1 MAGGPHGPLP
11 ARGGW
16 GKLQHN
22 PGDAPALPPHIKA
35 DFHARLDFSLD
46 FAHAAAAGRALDRAR
61 LSTRLARSGGRGRG
75 GLFFC
80 PPEERRSR
88 CGTAAAVL
96 SDACL
101 GAFCRRTWSGGGADP
116 PGLHGAGGEVGDG
129 GDGLRRSRRASQ
141 LPRAAVSSAACV
153 IRAPRHDPTYLL
165 MISSCPVS
173 CGWALRRYWRR
184 GERARGAAGAGRA
197 AAEAA
202 GRPQRSSSLAGED
215 GDARQTSPT
224 TTRSSTSNSRCYS
237 IPIPLSF
244 TKIMQL

>member
-1 MAGGPHGPLP
+1 MGN
-11 ARGGW
+11 RGSR
-16 GKLQHN
+16 LHT
-22 PGDAPALPPHIKA
+22 
-35 DFHARLDFSLD
+35 RLDFSLD

-96 SDACL
+96 SGACL
-101 GAFCRRTWSGGGADP
+101 GAFCRRTRSGGGADP

-165 MISSCPVS
+165 MISSLS
-173 CGWALRRYWRR
+173 CLVRLGFAQVLATGGA
-184 GERARGAAGAGRA
+184 GERGGGGGEGGATAALILCATADQRLRPLVSSPQPQVRHLVPPARDDRVG
-197 AAEAA
+197 
-202 GRPQRSSSLAGED
+202 
-215 GDARQTSPT
+215 
-224 TTRSSTSNSRCYS
+224 
-237 IPIPLSF
+237 
-244 TKIMQL
+244 KV

>member
-1 MAGGPHGPLP
+1 MGSRCSRL
-11 ARGGW
+11 
-16 GKLQHN
+16 
-22 PGDAPALPPHIKA
+22 
-35 DFHARLDFSLD
+35 HARFDFSLD
-46 FAHAAAAGRALDRAR
+46 FAHAAAAGHALDRAR
-61 LSTRLARSGGRGRG
+61 LSARLARSGGRGRG

-96 SDACL
+96 SGACL

-141 LPRAAVSSAACV
+141 LPRAAIRSAATV
-153 IRAPRHDPTYLL
+153 IRAPRRDRTYLL
-165 MISSCPVS
+165 MISSLS
-173 CGWALRRYWRR
+173 CLVRLGFAQVLAR
-184 GERARGAAGAGRA
+184 GERARVAAGAGRVA
-197 AAEAA
+197 ADAA

-224 TTRSSTSNSRCYS
+224 TTRSSTSSSRCYS

>member
-1 MAGGPHGPLP
+1 MGQAALTRRGGAALP
-11 ARGGW
+11 A
-16 GKLQHN
+16 GK
-22 PGDAPALPPHIKA
+22 APL
-35 DFHARLDFSLD
+35 
-46 FAHAAAAGRALDRAR
+46 
-61 LSTRLARSGGRGRG
+61 
-75 GLFFC
+75 
-80 PPEERRSR
+80 RRSDGFAER
-88 CGTAAAVL
+88 SPLLQRA
-96 SDACL
+96 
-101 GAFCRRTWSGGGADP
+101 
-116 PGLHGAGGEVGDG
+116 PGRPTLPDGGAGGGGLHAARAEVGGG
-129 GDGLRRSRRASQ
+129 GDARRGSRRASR

-165 MISSCPVS
+165 MISPCPVS

>member
-16 GKLQHN
+16 GNLRHD

-96 SDACL
+96 SGACL
-101 GAFCRRTWSGGGADP
+101 GAFCRRTRSGGGADP

-129 GDGLRRSRRASQ
+129 GDARRRRRRASQ
-141 LPRAAVSSAACV
+141 LPRAAVSGAAWRLV
-153 IRAPRHDPTYLL
+153 TTRHDRTSALV
-165 MISSCPVS
+165 ISSLFARAQVGLCAGIGVGVS
-173 CGWALRRYWRR
+173 GREGRR
-184 GERARGAAGAGRA
+184 GRGGQRYGRADTLRNRRRAAPPPRLVPSTPIAPPGAA
-197 AAEAA
+197 
-202 GRPQRSSSLAGED
+202 RPVMTGSAKCNTVCR
-215 GDARQTSPT
+215 
-224 TTRSSTSNSRCYS
+224 
-237 IPIPLSF
+237 
-244 TKIMQL
+244 

>member
-16 GKLQHN
+16 GNLRHD

-96 SDACL
+96 SGACL

-129 GDGLRRSRRASQ
+129 GDARRRRRRASQ
-141 LPRAAVSSAACV
+141 LLRAAVSGAAWRLVTTRRDRTSALV
-153 IRAPRHDPTYLL
+153 
-165 MISSCPVS
+165 ISSLFARAQVGLCAGIGAGVS
-173 CGWALRRYWRR
+173 GREGREGRRGQRYGRADALRNRR
-184 GERARGAAGAGRA
+184 PAAPPPRLVPSTPKCA
-197 AAEAA
+197 AQC
-202 GRPQRSSSLAGED
+202 RPPAMTESAKC
-215 GDARQTSPT
+215 
-224 TTRSSTSNSRCYS
+224 NMVCH
-237 IPIPLSF
+237 
-244 TKIMQL
+244 

>member
-1 MAGGPHGPLP
+1 MGSRCSRLHT
-11 ARGGW
+11 
-16 GKLQHN
+16 
-22 PGDAPALPPHIKA
+22 
-35 DFHARLDFSLD
+35 RLDFSLD

-96 SDACL
+96 SGACL
-101 GAFCRRTWSGGGADP
+101 GAFCRRTRSGGGADP

-165 MISSCPVS
+165 MISSLPCLVRL
-173 CGWALRRYWRR
+173 GFAQVLATGGA
-184 GERARGAAGAGRA
+184 GERGGGGGEGGGRGS
-197 AAEAA
+197 
-202 GRPQRSSSLAGED
+202 RPSATFFFLGWRGW
-215 GDARQTSPT
+215 
-224 TTRSSTSNSRCYS
+224 RC
-237 IPIPLSF
+237 
-244 TKIMQL
+244 

>member
-1 MAGGPHGPLP
+1 MGNRCSRL
-11 ARGGW
+11 
-16 GKLQHN
+16 
-22 PGDAPALPPHIKA
+22 
-35 DFHARLDFSLD
+35 HARLDFSLD

-61 LSTRLARSGGRGRG
+61 LSARLARSGGRGRG

-96 SDACL
+96 SGACL

-129 GDGLRRSRRASQ
+129 GDARRRRRRASQ
-141 LPRAAVSSAACV
+141 LPRAAVSSAATV
-153 IRAPRHDPTYLL
+153 IRATRHDRTSAL
-165 MISSCPVS
+165 MISSFPVS

-202 GRPQRSSSLAGED
+202 GHPATFFFLGWRGW
-215 GDARQTSPT
+215 
-224 TTRSSTSNSRCYS
+224 RC
-237 IPIPLSF
+237 
-244 TKIMQL
+244 